1 MVFIDVPELLAN
13 VKGKAV
19 AMDLDTWGR
28 RGGVT
33 ARWPD
38 EVVEAVNWSLA
49 HPQDAG
55 EVRRAMAEDL
65 FYAPGQATD
74 AAVQWILKKLD
85 LPQVAGLP
93 QKVRAQKIQARKVK
107 VPGRASAGTA
117 Q

>member
-33 ARWPD
+33 VRWPD
-38 EVVEAVNWSLA
+38 EVVEALKWSLA

-55 EVRRAMAEDL
+55 EVRRAMAKDL
-65 FYAPGQATD
+65 FYNPGHATD
-74 AAVQWILKKLD
+74 AAVEWILKRLE
-85 LPQVAGLP
+85 LPHVAEFP
-93 QKVRAQKIQARKVK
+93 RKVKARKVK
-107 VPGRASAGTA
+107 VPSRAGAGTA